1 VRVAVVLAAG
11 QALLCA
17 VIGWLTFGSGPAGSH
32 SAQPSPPVNPLAA
45 PPLVMP
51 TASMVLPATRAPA
64 TTRAPRSRA
73 AAPARSIRPGR
84 PPAPPRAP
92 QRSSTEP
99 PPEVM
104 AVPDDT
110 PTPQPPAAAPEPDP
124 AATPAPS
131 GSGEVQLSRTVGDA
145 CDPPGAPGIT
155 DDNVALTCVPGSDG
169 RPVWQIN

>member
-1 VRVAVVLAAG
+1 VRVAVALAAG

-32 SAQPSPPVNPLAA
+32 SAQPSPPANKLAA

-51 TASMVLPATRAPA
+51 TASMALPPTPAPA
-64 TTRAPRSRA
+64 TTHAPRSRA
-73 AAPARSIRPGR
+73 ATPARSIRPGR
-84 PPAPPRAP
+84 PPAQPHAP
-92 QRSSTEP
+92 QRTRTEP
-99 PPEVM
+99 PPEIM

-131 GSGEVQLSRTVGDA
+131 GSGEVQPSATVGGA
-145 CDPPGAPGIT
+145 CDPPGALGIT
-155 DDNVALTCVPGSDG
+155 DDDVAVTCVPGPDG